1 MYKLQAITL
10 SPNSSKANTEPI
22 DIPLLRQQVNIL
34 FKFQF
39 IIISDVI
46 LKLIIFFSFLD
57 TWCRY
62 FTNYSFL

>member
-34 FKFQF
+34 FDFN
-39 IIISDVI
+39 
-46 LKLIIFFSFLD
+46 LLL
-57 TWCRY
+57 
-62 FTNYSFL
+62 